1 MVKGFLQKY
10 GIDFTEIFLNTI
22 KSMVYKALFGWA
34 AYRDLE
40 IQ

>member
-10 GIDFTEIFLNTI
+10 SIDFIKIFLNTI
-22 KSMVYKALFGWA
+22 KLIVYKALFGWA
-34 AYRDLE
+34 AYYDLE

>member
-10 GIDFTEIFLNTI
+10 SIDFTKIFLNTVKPI
-22 KSMVYKALFGWA
+22 AYKALFGWA

-40 IQ
+40 I